1 VNYPYFDRDL
11 SWLSFNGRVLDEAA
25 NPQVPLVERIR
36 FLSIYSSNLDEFY
49 RVRIPALMALQKIK
63 KNKEKVSTPERLQA
77 VTEKIHGQLRQF
89 GSIIQQNILPELA
102 AQHIQ
107 LIYDGQIPEPIRP
120 QVADYFFTHVMAF
133 LQPVNLDKKSDF
145 FPVNNELYLTV
156 CLRQNDQDKTYLLN
170 IPSASL
176 GRFFMTT
183 DGATTYVLFVDDII
197 RHMLPTI
204 FPGSAIGGAW
214 SIKVTRDAELD
225 LQDEFEGD
233 LAEKIE
239 KQIARRDLGF
249 ATRLLYSPG
258 IPDTVTSTLIQA
270 LGLRHASVME
280 GGRYHHL
287 RDLAQFPVQHATLC
301 YPRWPGK
308 RMPIADSPSLLDS
321 ILQQDLLLHPP
332 YHDYNLVLRF
342 FNEAALDTGVQ
353 EIWITLYRIAGDS
366 RIATALITAA
376 RNGKQVTVFVELKA
390 RFDEANNIRWAK
402 KMKEAGVRIVYS
414 IPTLKVHAKIAMIK
428 KQAGNRVHYAGLLAT
443 GNFNESTARFYTDHI
458 LFTAN
463 GELLQELELLF
474 LFLAKRKHPD
484 TDNPIHFQHLLVA
497 QFNLLQQF
505 TALIDREISYARAG
519 LPARIHIKL
528 NNLEESVLINKL
540 YEASQAGV
548 TILLLVRGI
557 CRLIPGEPGISE
569 RIEVRRIVDR
579 YLEHGRIYYFHN
591 NGSPEVFAGSADWM
605 ERNIYRRIEVCF
617 PIVQAALRQQLIE
630 LFDLQWSDNQQ
641 ATSLD
646 NALHN
651 QPVPVQGEPLRSQ
664 EAIWKKINSDD

>member
-1 VNYPYFDRDL
+1 MNYPYFDRDL
-11 SWLSFNGRVLDEAA
+11 SWLSFNGRVLSEAA
-25 NPQVPLVERIR
+25 NPQVPLLERIR

-63 KNKEKVSTPERLQA
+63 KNKEKASTPERLQA
-77 VTEKIHGQLRQF
+77 VTEKIHTQLQQF
-89 GSIIQQNILPELA
+89 GSIIQQNILPELT
-102 AQHIQ
+102 AQNIR
-107 LIYDGQIPEPIRP
+107 LIYDGHIPENIRS
-120 QVADYFFTHVMAF
+120 QVADYFFTQVMAY
-133 LQPVNLDKKSDF
+133 LQPVDLNKKNDF

-156 CLRQNDQDKTYLLN
+156 CLRQNDEDKIYLLN
-170 IPSASL
+170 IPSVPL

-183 DGATTYVLFVDDII
+183 DGAVTYVIFVDDII
-197 RHMLPTI
+197 RLMLPTV
-204 FPGSAIGGAW
+204 FPDCAIGGAW

-258 IPDTVTSTLIQA
+258 IPETVISTLVQA

-287 RDLAQFPVQHATLC
+287 RDLAQFPVQAAALC

-308 RMPIADSPSLLDS
+308 RMQVPGSSSLLDT
-321 ILQQDLLLHPP
+321 ILLQDILLHPP

-342 FNEAALDTGVQ
+342 FNEAALDTAVQ

-366 RIATALITAA
+366 RIASALITAA

-414 IPTLKVHAKIAMIK
+414 IPGLKVHAKIAMVK
-428 KQAGNRVHYAGLLAT
+428 KQTGNRVHYAGLLAT

-463 GELLQELELLF
+463 SELLQELELLF
-474 LFLAKRKHPD
+474 LFLSKRKHPEA
-484 TDNPIHFQHLLVA
+484 DNAIHFQHLLVA
-497 QFNLLQQF
+497 QFNLLQRF
-505 TALIDREISYARAG
+505 TALIDREIRHAQAG

-528 NNLEESVLINKL
+528 NNLEEAVLINKL

-548 TILLLVRGI
+548 TIQLLIRGI
-557 CRLIPGEPGISE
+557 CRLVPGEPGVSE

-591 NGSPEVFAGSADWM
+591 NGNPDVFAGSADWM

-617 PIVQAALRQQLIE
+617 PVIQPALRQQLTD

-651 QPVPVQGEPLRSQ
+651 QPVPVRGEPLRSQ
-664 EAIWKKINSDD
+664 EAIWKKIKADD

>member
-1 VNYPYFDRDL
+1 MNYPYFDRDL
-11 SWLSFNGRVLDEAA
+11 SWLSFNGRVLSEAA
-25 NPQVPLVERIR
+25 NPQVPLLERIR

-63 KNKEKVSTPERLQA
+63 KNKEKASTPERLQA
-77 VTEKIHGQLRQF
+77 VTEKIHIQLQQF
-89 GSIIQQNILPELA
+89 GSIIQQNVLPELT
-102 AQHIQ
+102 AQNIR
-107 LIYDGQIPEPIRP
+107 LIYDGHIPENIRP
-120 QVADYFFTHVMAF
+120 QVADYFFTQIMAY
-133 LQPVNLDKKSDF
+133 LQPVDLDKKNDF

-170 IPSASL
+170 IPSAAL

-183 DGATTYVLFVDDII
+183 DEATTYVLFVDDII
-197 RHMLPTI
+197 RLMLPTI
-204 FPGSAIGGAW
+204 FPDSAIGGAW

-258 IPDTVTSTLIQA
+258 IPETVTGTLIQA

-287 RDLAQFPVQHATLC
+287 RDLAQFPVQDAALC

-308 RMPIADSPSLLDS
+308 RMQVPDSSSLLNN
-321 ILQQDLLLHPP
+321 ILSQDILLHPP
-332 YHDYNLVLRF
+332 YHDYSLVLRF
-342 FNEAALDTGVQ
+342 FNEAALDTNVQ

-366 RIATALITAA
+366 RIATALMTAA

-414 IPTLKVHAKIAMIK
+414 IPGLKVHAKIAMIK
-428 KQAGNRVHYAGLLAT
+428 KQTGNRVHYAGLLAT
-443 GNFNESTARFYTDHI
+443 GNFNESTARFYTDHL

-463 GELLQELELLF
+463 SELLQELELLF
-474 LFLAKRKHPD
+474 LFLSKRKHPEAD
-484 TDNPIHFQHLLVA
+484 TPIHFQHLLVA
-497 QFNLLQQF
+497 QFNLLQRF
-505 TALIDREISYARAG
+505 TSLIDREIRHAQAG

-528 NNLEESVLINKL
+528 NNLEEAVLINKL

-548 TILLLVRGI
+548 TVQLLIRGI
-557 CRLIPGEPGISE
+557 CRLVPGEPGVSE

-579 YLEHGRIYYFHN
+579 YLEHGRIYCFHN
-591 NGSPEVFAGSADWM
+591 NGNPEVFAGSADWM

-617 PIVQAALRQQLIE
+617 PIIQPALRQQMTD

-651 QPVPVQGEPLRSQ
+651 QPVPVQGKPLRSQ
-664 EAIWKKINSDD
+664 EVIWEKIKADD